1 MNSHPINLLMP
12 VFHFLDRM
20 IHEHGDILYVILVYL
35 AVPFIAWL
43 LGRRSGRK
51 KLKTSHT
58 FVLVIRPPQQPS
70 PLPPVIRWNFESPT
84 DDDSGPFGGL

>member
-1 MNSHPINLLMP
+1 MDTHLIYLLMP

-20 IHEHGDILYVILVYL
+20 IHEHGDVLYLLFVYV
-35 AVPFIAWL
+35 AVPFIAWR

-58 FVLVIRPPQQPS
+58 FVLVIRPPAQS
-70 PLPPVIRWNFESPT
+70 SGGVPPVIRWNFEPP
-84 DDDSGPFGGL
+84 DDEDNPFGN

>member
-1 MNSHPINLLMP
+1 MNTHLIYLFMP

-20 IHEHGDILYVILVYL
+20 IHEHGDVLYLLFVYV
-35 AVPFIAWL
+35 AIPFIAWL

-58 FVLVIRPPQQPS
+58 FVLVIRPPAQS
-70 PLPPVIRWNFESPT
+70 SKVPPVIRWNFEPP
-84 DDDSGPFGGL
+84 DDEGNPFGN